1 MAVFV
6 DNSRLPWRGQ
16 SWCHLVAD
24 SVQELHAFAD
34 QLGLKRAW
42 FQDKTMYPH
51 YDVTVNVRVRALQL
65 GAQPGDKR
73 TIISCA
79 KRMHGELVASNLP
92 CLKQVST
99 IHGELFGA
107 SFGATSSSQQSL
119 FAA

>member
-16 SWCHLVAD
+16 MWCHLVAD
-24 SVQELHAFAD
+24 SVQELHTFAD

-42 FQDKTMYPH
+42 FQDRTMYPH
-51 YDVTVNVRVRALQL
+51 YDVTVNVRVRALEL
-65 GAQPGDKR
+65 GARLGDKQ

-79 KRMHGELVASNLP
+79 KRMRGELVASRPSSKPANDASP
-92 CLKQVST
+92 
-99 IHGELFGA
+99 GA
-107 SFGATSSSQQSL
+107 NSANQQSL

>member
-24 SVQELHAFAD
+24 SVQELHTFAD

-42 FQDKTMYPH
+42 FQEKTMYPH

-79 KRMHGELVASNLP
+79 KRMRGELVASKLP
-92 CLKQVST
+92 CTKQST
-99 IHGELFGA
+99 ICGEFFDA
-107 SFGATSSSQQSL
+107 SSLTTGSSQQVL